1 MIGLSAKTQV
11 LAGEYFDRV
20 VKRERTLSVYKVID
34 FDYCNTGEYREYY
47 VHKKNY
53 ESGEVGKMF
62 LPIFLSS
69 CLLFRFFQPCG
80 LQCPRPRTEK
90 TLDPIDIIG

>member
-62 LPIFLSS
+62 LPIDDDYLSV
-69 CLLFRFFQPCG
+69 LVD
-80 LQCPRPRTEK
+80 
-90 TLDPIDIIG
+90 LDGYILDVVGVIHLHDY